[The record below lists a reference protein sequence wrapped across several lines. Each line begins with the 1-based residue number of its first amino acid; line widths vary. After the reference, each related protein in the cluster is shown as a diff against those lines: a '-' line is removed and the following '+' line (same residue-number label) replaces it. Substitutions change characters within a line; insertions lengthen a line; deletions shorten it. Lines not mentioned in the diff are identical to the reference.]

1 MEDQNI
7 SLQKKIDE
15 QGVKIDAMYKSL
27 EKIRWYFKMMAWV
40 TVLAI
45 VLPLIGLVFAIPT
58 FMSSYVDQLGGL
70 GGL

>member
-7 SLQKKIDE
+7 NLQKKIDE
-15 QGVKIDAMYKSL
+15 QGVKIDAIYKSL

-58 FMSSYVDQLGGL
+58 FMNSYVNQLGGL

>member
-1 MEDQNI
+1 MDQE
-7 SLQKKIDE
+7 LQKKIDE

-45 VLPLIGLVFAIPT
+45 VVPLIGFVFAVPM
-58 FMSSYVDQLGGL
+58 FMTNYVDQLSGL
-70 GGL
+70 GL